1 MTPNLNNPARDQIA
15 RDVQAFLDRGGK
27 IKVLPYGPDV
37 LKALAEAPETVFT
50 KHAARMAAARA
61 RGLAGM
67 GWRQQEE
74 AKFNNNDTS
83 PAKQR
88 ERAQARKNKFKAAGK
103 AVAA

>member
-1 MTPNLNNPARDQIA
+1 MRPTHCNPVRDELA

-37 LKALAEAPETVFT
+37 QKALADAPANPLT
-50 KHAARMAAARA
+50 KHAARLAAARA

-88 ERAQARKNKFKAAGK
+88 ERAKARKNKFKAAGK
-103 AVAA
+103 AAAA

>member
-1 MTPNLNNPARDQIA
+1 MTPNLNNPARDEIA

-27 IKVLPYGPDV
+27 IKVLPYSPDA
-37 LKALAEAPETVFT
+37 LKALAEAPANPLA
-50 KHAARMAAARA
+50 KHAARLAASRA
-61 RGLAGM
+61 RGLVAM
-67 GWRQQEE
+67 GWLKQEE

-88 ERAQARKNKFKAAGK
+88 ERAQARKTKFKK